1 MADDLTADATSR
13 DQRPSEA
20 PRAEPAAGHLASGSA
35 YTAEA
40 DAFARRHLRHNLG
53 TLGADYALFVV
64 GMTFASQ
71 STILPAFA
79 EHLGATNL
87 VIGAIPALM
96 TLGWF
101 LPSLFAAPYTTTL
114 PRKLPFVL
122 RWTIW
127 ERVPFVVLALVAF
140 LLAGPAPRL
149 SLVLFLACLLAI
161 TGVGG
166 LLMPAWMDIVG
177 RCVPRAMRGRFFAL
191 ANLSGTLGG
200 FLGGLATTWVLG
212 ALAPPASYGVCFA
225 AAAIFVGL
233 SYVALVLVREPE
245 GPVVPMP
252 SSLRAQAQALRDLL
266 RGDRNLTAYLIARA
280 FAVTGNMASGF
291 YTVHALRSLGA
302 AEWQVGVFTSVLLV
316 GQLAGNAVFGWL
328 ADRTGHRLVIL
339 TGMAA
344 AIVAN
349 AVALAAPPLETFT
362 LVFVLVGLQAAAISV
377 SNLNVLLEFAPTVA
391 ARPTYIG
398 LGTTAI
404 APMAFGAPLV
414 AGALADRF
422 GFPAVF
428 GTAGLAGLIGLV
440 ILATRV
446 RDPRRAWGADSES
459 ASP

>member
-1 MADDLTADATSR
+1 VPI
-13 DQRPSEA
+13 PSHPGED
-20 PRAEPAAGHLASGSA
+20 
-35 YTAEA
+35 

-127 ERVPFVVLALVAF
+127 ERVPFAVLALVAF
-140 LLAGPAPRL
+140 LLASAAPRL
-149 SLVLFLACLLAI
+149 SLVLFFACLLAI

-177 RCVPRAMRGRFFAL
+177 RCVPTSMRGRFFAL
-191 ANLSGTLGG
+191 SNLAGTLGG
-200 FLGGLATTWVLG
+200 FLGGLVTTWVLG
-212 ALAPPASYGVCFA
+212 ALTPPRSYGVCFA
-225 AAAIFVGL
+225 AASIFVGL
-233 SYVALVLVREPE
+233 SYVALVLVREPDA
-245 GPVVPMP
+245 PVAPMP
-252 SSLRAQAQALRDLL
+252 PSVRAQARALRELL
-266 RGDRNLTAYLIARA
+266 RGDRNLTAYLVARA

-302 AEWQVGVFTSVLLV
+302 AEWQVGVFTTVLLI
-316 GQLAGNAVFGWL
+316 GQLAGSAVFGWL
-328 ADRTGHRLVIL
+328 ADRAGHRLVIM

-344 AIVAN
+344 TVGAN
-349 AVALAAPPLETFT
+349 VVALLGPPLETFT
-362 LVFVLVGLQAAAISV
+362 LIFVLVGLQTAAVSV
-377 SNLNVLLEFAPTVA
+377 SNLSVLLEFAPTVA

-404 APMAFGAPLV
+404 APMAFGAPLLGGV
-414 AGALADRF
+414 LADHF
-422 GFPAVF
+422 GFLAVF
-428 GTAGLAGLIGLV
+428 GTAGAAGLVGLV

-446 RDPRRAWGADSES
+446 RDPRRAWTMDKEG
-459 ASP
+459 PVL